1 MQELYQAERSLIQ
14 AHVGNYQ
21 AYGSGKHF
29 LTTAHDQQAIEHC
42 ALIDLTHLSRVGFR
56 GQDSANYLKELGF
69 QLPEKANF
77 SIQQE
82 NGTLVARLSATEYL
96 ILGGLS
102 DFGESVAQLEA
113 HWSMTEKQIFL
124 LPRQDSHAWL
134 QLTGI
139 HIAQVM
145 AKFCAVDLNAA
156 SFLPGHVVQTSI
168 ARINAIIVNVSD
180 EYTPKFNILYDRA
193 AAVYLWDVLVDAI
206 REFDGQVV
214 GVNALI
220 S

>member
-1 MQELYQAERSLIQ
+1 MQPLYQAERSLIQ
-14 AHVGNYQ
+14 AHVGTYQ
-21 AYGSGKHF
+21 AYGLGKQF

-56 GQDSANYLKELGF
+56 GQESADYLKAFGF
-69 QLPEKANF
+69 KLPDLPNF
-77 SIQQE
+77 SVQQDD
-82 NGTLVARLSATEYL
+82 GTRVARLSATEYL
-96 ILGGLS
+96 ILGSLD

-113 HWSMTEKQIFL
+113 RWTMTDQQNFL

-134 QLTGI
+134 QLTGR

-145 AKFCAVDLNAA
+145 AKLCAVDLNAA

-180 EYTPKFNILYDRA
+180 EDAPKFNLLYDRA
-193 AAVYLWDVLVDAI
+193 AAVYLWEVLVDAMG
-206 REFDGQVV
+206 EFDGQVV

>member
-1 MQELYQAERSLIQ
+1 MQPLYQAERSLIQ

-21 AYGSGKHF
+21 AYGLGKQF

-56 GQDSANYLKELGF
+56 GKESADYLKPFGF

-77 SIQQE
+77 SIQQDD
-82 NGTLVARLSATEYL
+82 GTTVARLSATEYL
-96 ILGGLS
+96 ILGSLD

-113 HWSMTEKQIFL
+113 RWTMTDQQIFL

-134 QLTGI
+134 QLTGR

-145 AKFCAVDLNAA
+145 AKLCAVDLNAA

-180 EYTPKFNILYDRA
+180 EDAPKFNLLYDRA
-193 AAVYLWDVLVDAI
+193 AAVYLWEVLVDAMG
-206 REFDGQVV
+206 EFDGQVV